1 MKTYQISL
9 SRTQGTTILVDE
21 DEIEPGQT
29 PEEAAWALVGEDD
42 WARGGTLDLLD
53 ETIIITDNYGE

>member
-9 SRTQGTTILVDE
+9 MRTQATTILVDE

-29 PEEAAWALVGEDD
+29 PEEAAWILVSEDE
-42 WARGGTLDLLD
+42 WSKGSTLNG
-53 ETIIITDNYGE
+53 ETIIITDSFGE